1 VAIVIAPALSAARLK
16 VVVLLEVKARPVV
29 PLEVKARP
37 EALVAP
43 PKKAVNA
50 QVIA

>member
-1 VAIVIAPALSAARLK
+1 MAIVIAPALSAARLK
-16 VVVLLEVKARPVV
+16 VVV

-37 EALVAP
+37 EALVAH